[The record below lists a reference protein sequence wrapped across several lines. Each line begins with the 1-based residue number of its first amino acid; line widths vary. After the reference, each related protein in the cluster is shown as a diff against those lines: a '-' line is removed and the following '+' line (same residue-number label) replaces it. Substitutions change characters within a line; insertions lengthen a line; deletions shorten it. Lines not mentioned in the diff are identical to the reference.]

1 MADAA
6 WASFL
11 GGGAAEP
18 PRQRRGGGSAEN
30 GDKIKELLSILVK
43 LCLQTKQEVRMLM
56 AVVFICFRVATDS
69 TAAQGVRKAYKIH
82 ADRTKGKSGHD
93 EGGPDPWAF
102 IVLLI
107 EASTS
112 EHIEEGDLA
121 KIRTFLAAH
130 PPPSDPRGGP
140 ASDELQEAVKL
151 FIRVHPKYVELENI
165 VIKHFRGMKCKQ
177 YFGQA
182 PRGALERRAQD
193 LFKDLNLD
201 LGEGGAAGGPAAGA
215 RAVPREASAGARA
228 ARAEGAARRRPAMR
242 APGRDG
248 AGRSQREHQI
258 EGHLQEKIRTR
269 YPTLRSA
276 FRAIDRSNNGYI
288 SEADFAEALR
298 RVFLPTLAL
307 ADADVAAVARR
318 FDLNGDG
325 FVSFHEFATRMEG
338 RDCEGAARA
347 EPHREA
353 SELNS
358 QADMAMQALRQSL
371 DMKFATQREAFLSL
385 PKDAKSA
392 LDEASVRD
400 ALRSRSIDLP
410 PAQLEQVWRRL
421 GGGEAAKTVSYRDF
435 WRKMSN
441 GSRFAGHLDRQMFRD
456 PEDALAEEPR
466 AAGAASPEAE
476 APRALEGAAL
486 EGLLGDLWADLRAAF
501 DR

>member
-18 PRQRRGGGSAEN
+18 PRKRRGGGSAED

-69 TAAQGVRKAYKIH
+69 TAAQGVRKAYTIH

-112 EHIEEGDLA
+112 EQIEEGDLA

-140 ASDELQEAVKL
+140 ASDELQEAVPCCKLQKMYNSNQVKL

-165 VIKHFRGMKCKQ
+165 VIKHLRGMKCKQ

-201 LGEGGAAGGPAAGA
+201 LGE
-215 RAVPREASAGARA
+215 
-228 ARAEGAARRRPAMR
+228 
-242 APGRDG
+242 
-248 AGRSQREHQI
+248 
-258 EGHLQEKIRTR
+258 
-269 YPTLRSA
+269 
-276 FRAIDRSNNGYI
+276 
-288 SEADFAEALR
+288 
-298 RVFLPTLAL
+298 
-307 ADADVAAVARR
+307 
-318 FDLNGDG
+318 
-325 FVSFHEFATRMEG
+325 
-338 RDCEGAARA
+338 
-347 EPHREA
+347 
-353 SELNS
+353 
-358 QADMAMQALRQSL
+358 
-371 DMKFATQREAFLSL
+371 
-385 PKDAKSA
+385 
-392 LDEASVRD
+392 DE
-400 ALRSRSIDLP
+400 
-410 PAQLEQVWRRL
+410 
-421 GGGEAAKTVSYRDF
+421 
-435 WRKMSN
+435 
-441 GSRFAGHLDRQMFRD
+441 
-456 PEDALAEEPR
+456 
-466 AAGAASPEAE
+466 
-476 APRALEGAAL
+476 
-486 EGLLGDLWADLRAAF
+486 
-501 DR
+501 